1 MKNKPSREYLIINK
15 KLHESDFQ
23 EACFANDGDSGSFI
37 LNENGELTGILFRG
51 IKRQWAFGGVAM
63 SMADVLVS
71 MKLKLGASVSLSWT
85 FSLFLIFTIASIV
98 SLLSAFCLFC
108 SEHG

>member
-23 EACFANDGDSGSFI
+23 EACFADDGDSGSFI

-71 MKLKLGASVSLSWT
+71 MKLKLGASVSLS
-85 FSLFLIFTIASIV
+85 LPQ
-98 SLLSAFCLFC
+98 
-108 SEHG
+108 